1 MILVSASLV
10 FKRQGRP
17 LVLAMLAAS
26 LSLRLALIG
35 VLWGASYGPTRRSLM
50 PVSMART
57 CSLGCPTSL
66 PSMQTHGSLLCGS
79 LPGACSVLLLL
90 RMHHTRA
97 LMLPSVTLGGA
108 TCHTGLQVR
117 PMWFSSLMPMLAL
130 ARRCPA
136 MSVVVVSASRRT

>member
-10 FKRQGRP
+10 FRRPGRL

-26 LSLRLALIG
+26 LSLRPALIG

-57 CSLGCPTSL
+57 CSSGCLTLL
-66 PSMQTHGSLLCGS
+66 PSMLTHGSLLCGS
-79 LPGACSVLLLL
+79 LPGACGVLWSL
-90 RMHHTRA
+90 HTHRIRA

-108 TCHTGLQVR
+108 TWLTGLQVS
-117 PMWFSSLMPMLAL
+117 PTWFYLLMPMLAL

-136 MSVVVVSASRRT
+136 MSVVVVSANRRT

>member
-1 MILVSASLV
+1 MVSVSASSV
-10 FKRQGRP
+10 FRRP
-17 LVLAMLAAS
+17 GPPLAPVMLAAS
-26 LSLRLALIG
+26 LFLRLALIE
-35 VLWGASYGPTRRSLM
+35 VLWGASYGPTRRNLM

-57 CSLGCPTSL
+57 CSSGCLTLL
-66 PSMQTHGSLLCGS
+66 PSMPTHGSLLCGS
-79 LPGACSVLLLL
+79 PPGACSVLWLL
-90 RMHHTRA
+90 RMHRTRA

-108 TCHTGLQVR
+108 TCHTGLQVS